1 VSGTGHR
8 NDTGRGDVPDEVRRH
23 AADGAGLVGLDGG
36 ESGRDTRY
44 CGRVEQVRLIAV
56 RDTPL
61 SVDEV
66 RTAIAYPAAGGEVLF
81 IGTVRDNDSEKGV
94 TALSYSA
101 HPSAE
106 KEMRRVAE
114 ETAAKYPDAIAV
126 AAVHRIGDLNVGDL
140 AVVVGVSC
148 AHRAEAFHACHALI
162 DELKATVPIWKHQR
176 FTDGTDE
183 WVGSA

>member
-1 VSGTGHR
+1 VKQIR
-8 NDTGRGDVPDEVRRH
+8 LM
-23 AADGAGLVGLDGG
+23 AI
-36 ESGRDTRY
+36 RDT
-44 CGRVEQVRLIAV
+44 
-56 RDTPL
+56 DL

-66 RTAIAYPAAGGEVLF
+66 RNAIADPAAGGEVLF
-81 IGTVRDNDSEKGV
+81 IGTVRDNDADRGV
-94 TALSYSA
+94 RGLSYSA

-106 KEMRRVAE
+106 AELRRVAADI
-114 ETAAKYPDAIAV
+114 AAKYPDAIGV
-126 AAVHRIGDLNVGDL
+126 AAVHRVGDLAVGDL

-162 DELKATVPIWKHQR
+162 DELKASVPVWKHQR

>member
-1 VSGTGHR
+1 VS
-8 NDTGRGDVPDEVRRH
+8 
-23 AADGAGLVGLDGG
+23 
-36 ESGRDTRY
+36 
-44 CGRVEQVRLIAV
+44 QIKLIAV

-66 RTAIAYPAAGGEVLF
+66 RQRIADPAAGGEVLF
-81 IGTVRDNDSEKGV
+81 VGTVRDNDADKGV
-94 TALSYSA
+94 TGLSYQA
-101 HPSAE
+101 HPTAE
-106 KEMRRVAE
+106 AELKKVAE
-114 ETAAKYPDAIAV
+114 NIVTKFPDVIAI

-148 AHRAEAFHACHALI
+148 PHRAEAFHACHALI
-162 DELKATVPIWKHQR
+162 DELKATVPVWKHQR